1 MSGSCISFRSSRI
14 ADLFI
19 LPALSEKSES
29 RCFTITVRFRF
40 TFCPAMPTCSWS
52 CASLLSNKGKQFI
65 YSVEMFLRI
74 FFPAVLAGVCI
85 ALPGRMGACVLKCA
99 GVVAAWGISVCH
111 YFSGRFML
119 SLLWRKAV

>member
-29 RCFTITVRFRF
+29 RCFTIAVRFRF
-40 TFCPAMPTCSWS
+40 TFCPAMSTCSWS
-52 CASLLSNKGKQFI
+52 GASLLSNKGKQFI

-74 FFPAVLAGVCI
+74 FFPAVLAGACV
-85 ALPGRMGACVLKCA
+85 ALPGRMGCLCA
-99 GVVAAWGISVCH
+99 EGCRR
-111 YFSGRFML
+111 SGGM
-119 SLLWRKAV
+119 WRIRMPLF